1 VDLLR
6 GISGEF
12 VSILIPSIIV
22 ALGTYYYLKK
32 YGKEKIMD
40 EMVRDSP
47 AFSQ

>member
-1 VDLLR
+1 MMDML
-6 GISGEF
+6 F
-12 VSILIPSIIV
+12 VLIPSIIV

-47 AFSQ
+47 AFSQKMV